1 MAKQAKS
8 EKASQRARVALD
20 GYIGVKVSSAVKASI
35 ERIADE
41 TLPGDP
47 GAVSNWLRQL
57 FNRTIAEH
65 EAKKQ
70 AAFDAELD
78 KK

>member
-8 EKASQRARVALD
+8 EKASQRASVD
-20 GYIGVKVSSAVKASI
+20 VGGYVGVKVAAAVKASI

-41 TLPGDP
+41 TYPGEP
-47 GAVSNWLRQL
+47 GAVSRWLRQL
-57 FNRTIAEH
+57 FNRAIAEH